1 MARYEITVSASAECA
16 LRIVGAKPEDSKQH
30 GRTLFI
36 SATFAGEKLN
46 ETGYLADERALR
58 AALAETVGQLDH
70 QYLNDL
76 PQFQEQN
83 PTAENI
89 ARWLAEQ
96 LAGLA
101 ARADISLAAVGVR
114 LHRDAEVVYRPQG

>member
-1 MARYEITVSASAECA
+1 MAQYEITVSASAECA

-58 AALAETVGQLDH
+58 AALVEVVARLDH

-76 PQFQEQN
+76 PPFQQQN

-89 ARWLAEQ
+89 ARWVAEQ
-96 LAGLA
+96 LEGVA
-101 ARADISLAAVGVR
+101 AQADVRLEAVAVR
-114 LHRDAEVVYRPQG
+114 LHRDAEVTYRL

>member
-1 MARYEITVSASAECA
+1 LAQYEITVSAAAECA

-58 AALAETVGQLDH
+58 AALTEAVAQLDH

-76 PQFQEQN
+76 TAFQQQN

-89 ARWLAEQ
+89 ARWVAEQ
-96 LAGLA
+96 LGGVAPQAGV
-101 ARADISLAAVGVR
+101 SLVAVAVR
-114 LHRDAEVVYRPQG
+114 LHRDAEVTYRL